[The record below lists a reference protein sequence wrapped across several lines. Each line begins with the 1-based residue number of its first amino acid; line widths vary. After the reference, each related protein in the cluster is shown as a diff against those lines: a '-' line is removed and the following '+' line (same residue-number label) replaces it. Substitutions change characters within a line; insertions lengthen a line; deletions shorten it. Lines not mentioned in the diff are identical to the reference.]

1 VKKRKII
8 GLLTILAG
16 LPGLGGLLLLERL
29 DSYPSAA
36 VIVVVNAIVIR
47 GICGIFGGITIWR
60 GSKWGYYLSLIT
72 WLYLL
77 VVSIL
82 TFAQL
87 YDSGVILSFGFLK
100 EHYSSFGRL
109 FLLSFLK
116 VLFGLPI
123 LYIILNDLLRTHSLK
138 QSS

>member
-16 LPGLGGLLLLERL
+16 LPGLGGLLLLDRL

-47 GICGIFGGITIWR
+47 GICGTFGGILIWR
-60 GSKWGYYLSLIT
+60 GSKWGYYLSLVT
-72 WLYLL
+72 WLYL
-77 VVSIL
+77 VAVSIL
-82 TFAQL
+82 TFTQL
-87 YDSGVILSFGFLK
+87 YDSGVLLSFDFLK
-100 EHYSSFGRL
+100 EHYSRFGRP

-116 VLFGLPI
+116 VFFGLPI
-123 LYIILNDLLRTHSLK
+123 LYIILNDLLRTHDLK